1 MAKDF
6 NHPKV
11 VEHYDHHIRQ
21 LIPGYELV
29 HLQLQAILK
38 TRLQDNAKILI
49 VGCGTGYELSYLLE
63 QFPKASFVAIDPS
76 LEMLEKAKKNIHN
89 QTQLER
95 IEFLHVDTSGLTSFQ
110 SYFDVALSIL
120 VAHFVPSEE
129 KQTFINDIA
138 QSLQNCGICIHFD
151 LMRMS
156 DEVEKLELKYLTESL
171 GLAEAQSTAML
182 ARMQDD
188 FYLISPSELEALYRN
203 AGFDKSKIFT
213 QILNFY
219 GFIATK

>member
-29 HLQLQAILK
+29 HLQIQAILK
-38 TRLQDNAKILI
+38 TRLPDNSKILI

-63 QFPKASFVAIDPS
+63 QFPNASFVAIDPS
-76 LEMLEKAKKNIHN
+76 LEMLEKAKDNLKHRGEFN
-89 QTQLER
+89 R
-95 IEFLHVDTSGLTSFQ
+95 IEFLNVDTSGLESFQ
-110 SYFDVALSIL
+110 SYFDVALTIL
-120 VAHFVPSEE
+120 VSHFVPLDV
-129 KQTFINDIA
+129 KQVFLNDIA
-138 QSLQNCGICIHFD
+138 HSLKVGGLCINFD
-151 LMRMS
+151 LMLIK
-156 DEVEKLELKYLTESL
+156 EEAEKLDLKYLTESI
-171 GLAEAQSTAML
+171 GLAEAQSSAML
-182 ARMQDD
+182 KRMKDD
-188 FYLISPSELEALYRN
+188 FYLISPNELKDLYAN
-203 AGFDKSKIFT
+203 VGFDHCKIFT